1 MHTFDRFFFAF
12 GRFPAIDN
20 LAVIPTGEVPSFVK
34 FGDVI
39 SPSELQKKI
48 NSGGTIRLVCVQFL
62 VALHVHVG
70 GDKTIS
76 KDAMSEFFHN
86 LSM

>member
-34 FGDVI
+34 SGDVI
-39 SPSELQKKI
+39 SPSELQKKF

-62 VALHVHVG
+62 VALHVHVS